1 MKLSIGK
8 RIYLYF
14 IVSVALTSI
23 AASSF
28 FFYRYYTELNSGIN
42 RSLTHGAR
50 IAQGIIDLS
59 RLGELHDADYD
70 KSDYY
75 QGILKSLKIVE
86 KSFGFLYIY
95 GMIKEDGKYR
105 FVYDSSQWEPEKD
118 VEYTYLKEYN
128 DYPPALEKAW
138 NTGKPVTSDYS
149 DQWGRVRS
157 IFYPVKDAN
166 GNTVLTI
173 GIDYP
178 IETVRKV
185 IIRSYMMFGGIIL
198 FIIIVTV
205 IVARRLRGRIVVP
218 ISSII
223 SEVTNISENADL
235 RLRTSVSG
243 NDEIGMLAQNFNRF
257 IEKSQGIIRQISD
270 ISMRLASSSEEF
282 SSISVSLS
290 QSKTNFAHDASYT
303 VTTVTE
309 LIGRITKLSRE
320 QLDLFE
326 SLRGIIDN
334 LYSGIK
340 VVSGQ
345 TDRTLSFASEVSESA
360 KEGGASI
367 STMNESMGKVMKSS
381 SDMIGIIG
389 IINDISDRINL
400 LSLNASIE
408 AARAGEAGRG
418 FAVVAEE
425 ISKLADQTATSTKNI
440 DDLIRANSS
449 EISME
454 MRNLDE
460 TTVILKKIIEGVD
473 RMKNEVR
480 SISSVAG
487 EQLETAE
494 KVRLH
499 SADIYA
505 RANEILET
513 AGSQKEN
520 LDTITSSIS
529 NINDYTNNITA
540 GAEEI
545 AASAGDI
552 SGMAET
558 LNEKIS
564 QFKI

>member
-1 MKLSIGK
+1 
-8 RIYLYF
+8 
-14 IVSVALTSI
+14 
-23 AASSF
+23 
-28 FFYRYYTELNSGIN
+28 
-42 RSLTHGAR
+42 
-50 IAQGIIDLS
+50 
-59 RLGELHDADYD
+59 
-70 KSDYY
+70 
-75 QGILKSLKIVE
+75 
-86 KSFGFLYIY
+86 
-95 GMIKEDGKYR
+95 
-105 FVYDSSQWEPEKD
+105 
-118 VEYTYLKEYN
+118 
-128 DYPPALEKAW
+128 
-138 NTGKPVTSDYS
+138 
-149 DQWGRVRS
+149 
-157 IFYPVKDAN
+157 
-166 GNTVLTI
+166 
-173 GIDYP
+173 
-178 IETVRKV
+178 
-185 IIRSYMMFGGIIL
+185 
-198 FIIIVTV
+198 
-205 IVARRLRGRIVVP
+205 
-218 ISSII
+218 
-223 SEVTNISENADL
+223 
-235 RLRTSVSG
+235 
-243 NDEIGMLAQNFNRF
+243 
-257 IEKSQGIIRQISD
+257 
-270 ISMRLASSSEEF
+270 
-282 SSISVSLS
+282 
-290 QSKTNFAHDASYT
+290 
-303 VTTVTE
+303 
-309 LIGRITKLSRE
+309 
-320 QLDLFE
+320 
-326 SLRGIIDN
+326 
-334 LYSGIK
+334 
-340 VVSGQ
+340 
-345 TDRTLSFASEVSESA
+345 
-360 KEGGASI
+360 
-367 STMNESMGKVMKSS
+367 MNESMGKVMKSS